1 MTPGYERVVAFVRYL
16 DGHLTEDISIEEL
29 AERFYLSKYLMMRLF
44 RRETGATIHG
54 YLTERRLMLAR
65 ELMKGG
71 MSAPD
76 ACFRSGF
83 RSYCSF
89 PRAYGKRFG
98 STPTGRRDAAALV
111 EETYE

>member
-1 MTPGYERVVAFVRYL
+1 MVGSAL
-16 DGHLTEDISIEEL
+16 Q
-29 AERFYLSKYLMMRLF
+29 M
-44 RRETGATIHG
+44 ETQLEGKGKKATIHG

-71 MSAPD
+71 MSATD

-83 RSYCSF
+83 RSYCTF
-89 PRAYGKRFG
+89 TRAYGKRFG